1 MVLGHVPFFFISHFC
16 LKRHKEKLSKKNLA
30 PNPFEIFV
38 QIVQSIDF
46 GGLNLITQP
55 F

>member
-1 MVLGHVPFFFISHFC
+1 MSHFFS
-16 LKRHKEKLSKKNLA
+16 LVIFAFTRHKEKLSKKNLA